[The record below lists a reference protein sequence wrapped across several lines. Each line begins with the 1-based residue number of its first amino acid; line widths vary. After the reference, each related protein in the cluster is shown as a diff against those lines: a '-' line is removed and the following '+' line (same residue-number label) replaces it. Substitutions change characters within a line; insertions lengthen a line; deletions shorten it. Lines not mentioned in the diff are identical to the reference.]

1 MSTPNIPAGLAYKQT
16 IENLLDAGFLDN
28 EEPEESTELGSVQDL
43 AGGES
48 EVAEPCGPSD
58 GVSL

>member
-28 EEPEESTELGSVQDL
+28 EEPEEAIDL
-43 AGGES
+43 NGVLDAPS
-48 EVAEPCGPSD
+48 EVSSVAEPSSPAD
-58 GVSL
+58 GMGV